1 MTFRHLRLVKR
12 QLLAEYQVNKFAR
25 RMLEGQLYQPKPP
38 PQHPQWVLYHSW
50 KVGVVELDEEDAM
63 ILRSL
68 MGGSTDI
75 DSEARRLELVEE
87 LREIGLC
94 EDEPID
100 LNELVDSNPFHAIQ
114 NSYELRQF
122 LSIAK
127 EVEPR
132 VVVEIGTARGGTFY
146 CLSQIARPDATLISI
161 DLPGAANCGGQTD
174 GERELFLSFGPSSQD
189 FHFLPADS
197 HLPSTKSALGKILG
211 GRSIDVLFI
220 DGDHSKEGV
229 RKDFEMYREFVAPDG
244 IVAFHDIL
252 LFEDNCG
259 GAAGVGDFWA
269 TISGCY
275 QTQEIV
281 DPDGILN
288 PRGTSLPQANKW
300 GIGVIE
306 NPRAQ
311 VEIP

>member
-146 CLSQIARPDATLISI
+146 CLSQIARPDATLISRECYETQKFRPRGANGVGRQLYWGCDALNFDC
-161 DLPGAANCGGQTD
+161 DLG
-174 GERELFLSFGPSSQD
+174 LL
-189 FHFLPADS
+189 
-197 HLPSTKSALGKILG
+197 KV
-211 GRSIDVLFI
+211 GRS
-220 DGDHSKEGV
+220 
-229 RKDFEMYREFVAPDG
+229 R
-244 IVAFHDIL
+244 
-252 LFEDNCG
+252 
-259 GAAGVGDFWA
+259 
-269 TISGCY
+269 
-275 QTQEIV
+275 
-281 DPDGILN
+281 
-288 PRGTSLPQANKW
+288 
-300 GIGVIE
+300 
-306 NPRAQ
+306 
-311 VEIP
+311 